1 MSQRLLVATQ
11 LWRSCRTEATPLV
24 FRGSPSRNLVAIA
37 GLRHRCASTSSS
49 SSSTAHVLSRLTAA
63 STHTL
68 PTTTAHVFARLR
80 AAFHRGSSPACAPS
94 SSPPHASPSSSSSSP
109 ILRRLLHSSCPS
121 HGPRSY
127 YPSSQQPSRS
137 PPRSSSLVRR
147 LNSFSPNTILYALI
161 ALNLAVFLAWQY
173 AHQVYQQYRDPSLL
187 SNLQNNF
194 TTSWRNITQGR
205 VWCLL
210 TSCFSHEGT
219 GHILMNLLSLYFM
232 GPPVMMMLGN
242 VGFLSLY
249 LFSGA
254 VASLTSLL
262 FSRLTLPLPQ
272 SLAYSAHGASGA
284 IYGCLSFFAAAY
296 PRTTF
301 LLFFVVPVPA
311 WACVA
316 GILGWDL
323 YGALGRRGGTTD
335 SAGHVG
341 GVLAGLMWFALVRR
355 GFRF

>member
-1 MSQRLLVATQ
+1 MSRRLLVAPR
-11 LWRSCRTEATPLV
+11 LWTSCRTEATSFA
-24 FRGSPSRNLVAIA
+24 FRGHPTRTSFAI
-37 GLRHRCASTSSS
+37 GQDQRHLYAS
-49 SSSTAHVLSRLTAA
+49 SSSTASFVSRIAAGTTFNPPNTAAHAFSRLRTAFQRP
-63 STHTL
+63 SSL
-68 PTTTAHVFARLR
+68 P
-80 AAFHRGSSPACAPS
+80 GAPS
-94 SSPPHASPSSSSSSP
+94 SSPPHAPSP
-109 ILRRLLHSSCPS
+109 ILRRLLHSSRTS

-127 YPSSQQPSRS
+127 YPSLQSPRSQ
-137 PPRSSSLVRR
+137 PRSSSLVAR
-147 LNSFSPNTILYALI
+147 LNSFSPNTILYALV
-161 ALNLAVFLAWQY
+161 ALNVAVFLAWQY

-187 SNLQNNF
+187 RSLQNNF

-232 GPPVMMMLGN
+232 GPPVIMMLGN
-242 VGFLSLY
+242 AGFLSLY

-262 FSRLTLPLPQ
+262 FSRLSLPHSQ

-341 GVLAGLMWFALVRR
+341 GVVAGLMWFTLLR
-355 GFRF
+355 GRFR